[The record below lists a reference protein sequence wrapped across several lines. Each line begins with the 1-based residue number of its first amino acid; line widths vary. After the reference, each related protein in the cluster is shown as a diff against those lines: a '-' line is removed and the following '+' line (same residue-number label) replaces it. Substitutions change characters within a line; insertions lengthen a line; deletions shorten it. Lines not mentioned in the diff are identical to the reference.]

1 MLDSVMGFVS
11 DNTGLLVGG
20 GTAGIVLWVLQKV
33 PNEEIKNMV
42 HTFFFGLGRTMTLG
56 LSKWKIT
63 KGVWNSTIEP
73 WFVDLLEN
81 VVGGAVDGFIK
92 GMRVD
97 NEE

>member
-1 MLDSVMGFVS
+1 MLDNIMGLVS

-20 GTAGIVLWVLQKV
+20 GTAGMVLWVLQKT

-42 HTFFFGLGRTMTLG
+42 NTFFFGLGRTMTLG

>member
-1 MLDSVMGFVS
+1 MLDNIMGFVS

-33 PNEEIKNMV
+33 PNEDIKNMV
-42 HTFFFGLGRTMTLG
+42 HTFFFGLGRAMTLG

-63 KGVWNSTIEP
+63 KGVWNSTVEP

-81 VVGGAVDGFIK
+81 VVGGAVEGFIQ
-92 GMRVD
+92 GIRVD
-97 NEE
+97 NE